1 MEENKAVIKAFSHIC
16 SRARECMFDYEDTKT
31 PKRLEEDINIV
42 KKFIEERNK

>member
-16 SRARECMFDYEDTKT
+16 DRARECMFDYEDTNV